1 MEDSRIIQ
9 LFFQRDEEA
18 IEEVSRK
25 YSAYCSKI
33 VWNVLYNKEDCDECL
48 NDAWFTL
55 WSRIPPDRPKC
66 LSAFTGKIARGL
78 AIDRYRRKNA
88 AKRMDT
94 HMIFIEEEVAELCGE
109 YSMEKEIDSYQ
120 IREILNDFLGTLS
133 RKDRDIFVR
142 RYWYMDSIRE
152 IAQRHQ
158 VTETNVKSNLYRS
171 RKKLMK
177 IMNKEGIL

>member
-9 LFFQRDEEA
+9 LFFQREEEA

-48 NDAWFTL
+48 NDVWFTL
-55 WSRIPPDRPKC
+55 WS
-66 LSAFTGKIARGL
+66 
-78 AIDRYRRKNA
+78 RYRRKNA

-94 HMIFIEEEVAELCGE
+94 HMISIEEEVAELCGE

-142 RYWYMDSIRE
+142 RYWYIDSIRE

-171 RKKLMK
+171 RKKLLK

>member
-48 NDAWFTL
+48 NDVWFTL

-94 HMIFIEEEVAELCGE
+94 HMISIEEEVAELCGE

-142 RYWYMDSIRE
+142 RYWYMDSILSLIHISEPTRP
-152 IAQRHQ
+152 
-158 VTETNVKSNLYRS
+158 
-171 RKKLMK
+171 
-177 IMNKEGIL
+177 

>member
-48 NDAWFTL
+48 NDVWFTL

-94 HMIFIEEEVAELCGE
+94 HMISIEEEVA
-109 YSMEKEIDSYQ
+109 
-120 IREILNDFLGTLS
+120 
-133 RKDRDIFVR
+133 
-142 RYWYMDSIRE
+142 
-152 IAQRHQ
+152 
-158 VTETNVKSNLYRS
+158 
-171 RKKLMK
+171 
-177 IMNKEGIL
+177 